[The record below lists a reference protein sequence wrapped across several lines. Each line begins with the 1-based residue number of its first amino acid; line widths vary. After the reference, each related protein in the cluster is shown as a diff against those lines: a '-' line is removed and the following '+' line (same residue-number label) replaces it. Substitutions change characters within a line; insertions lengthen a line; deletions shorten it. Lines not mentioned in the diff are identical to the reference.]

1 MQNNE
6 IYRDIVLFLSLN
18 LIGGVIK
25 GLKYIVIFLLSLV
38 WILYVVPS
46 LLVNIPFVQKEIAT
60 TATQELSHR
69 LGVPVKIERVDIE
82 WFNRLVLEGLY
93 LEDQRGKVLF
103 KANHVAAGFDIL
115 PLFEGRLTF
124 NTVRLFGP
132 HVHLSKKT
140 ASEPLNL
147 KFVIDAFASKD
158 TLPKKKLDIDLRFNT
173 VLIRQ
178 GHFSYDVE
186 DVPATPGKFNA
197 KHVDVRDLSAKIS
210 LKALRK
216 DSIHAQI
223 KKLSLTE
230 GSGFSLDRLSLS
242 VVGNSDSIHVK
253 DFKIAL
259 PQTDLR
265 ISEAKVDLTEVDSTA
280 SNFIDKADLSLR
292 IAPSHVRLQDLSAF
306 VPAFR
311 NFTDSIE
318 IYAQADGHINHFGLK
333 NLTLRYGKKMLL
345 VGKMDL
351 KGITHPQEAYV
362 YGQVSKMYITTVG
375 LNDLLNNFSKDR
387 VQLPSPFVKLGTINF
402 SGEISGFFDN
412 LVAYGKLSTA
422 VGSLQTDLIFG
433 RNHEKKV
440 AAFLKGRVLTDELN
454 LGELLGEKSRLGKA
468 KCGIEIDAKR
478 PEGGHFAGNIQANV
492 ERLDYKDYTYQDI
505 RLAGNFRRNAFDGS
519 LQVEDPNVSLLVN
532 GLVESKR
539 ENTVVNLSIDLEHF
553 KPDKLHLLDKFE
565 EPDISF
571 ALNADFV
578 GNNIDNVVGRIDVD
592 DLSFK
597 TQPDSFYLKKLSVE
611 AGTENG
617 LRQLKITSDL
627 INGEVKGA
635 YSFGTIVP
643 SFMNTLKGYIPALI
657 NAKQMSGK
665 FDANDFT
672 LLLTIENT
680 EALSHTLKLPV
691 TMIQPARIAGSY
703 NNSYNKFR
711 FEAYLPQFQLGTSNF
726 EGGYVHCSNPG
737 EKMDL
742 ALKATQYN
750 AKGLRNY
757 LDLHLDAKDD
767 CVNTFVKWNNNKE
780 RRFSADLSATTCF
793 VMEEPE
799 GDAADSKPVLRTEIA
814 LHETPLVINDTT
826 WYVRPSSV
834 TLRKGKIGIDNFEV
848 ERGSQYVHLN
858 GTVSQDVTDTLKLD
872 LNNFELG
879 YIFDILNIEN
889 VKFTGK
895 ATGQFNIC
903 DLYSSRMLSTDLVI
917 PDFSFND
924 VRLGRLNLF
933 SEWDDAQRGILMLGS
948 IYKNDSTW
956 TDVSGYIYPVR
967 TPEREPGLSLHF
979 DANDINIAFL
989 QPFMEKI
996 VQHVKGR
1003 GFGKIHL
1010 FGPFKALNVVGDA
1023 YVADGGM
1030 GIGFLN
1036 TYYTFSDSIHL
1047 DTTSIQIRN
1056 LAFYD
1061 KFNHT
1066 GHVDLRVNH
1075 AHFKNFDYH
1084 VNVQANNM
1092 LMYDVPEKQNPLI
1105 YGQVYGTGTAAING
1119 NGQVTNFDINM
1130 QSRPNTHVY
1139 LNFMGNSTASEYDF
1153 ITFVDKKKLREE
1165 ALLREEAVRDSIA
1178 GELFASE
1185 EGSDLRMNFLLD
1197 ITPDAN
1203 IELIIDPN
1211 AGDRIK
1217 GYGSGSM
1224 QIQYGTRSDVRIF
1237 GNFGIESGNYNF
1249 SLQQLIHKDFKIRD
1263 GSMISFNGDP
1273 FNANLDINA
1282 IYNVT
1287 ANLSDLDQS
1296 LALESART
1304 NVPVNCVLQLNGM
1317 LRQPSI
1323 SFDLE
1328 LPGSNEEL
1336 ERQMKSLIDTDDMMT
1351 RQIIYLLVLNKFYT
1365 PEYTGAQN
1373 SNNFTA
1379 VASSALSSQISSL
1392 LNNITDKVQ
1401 IGTNIRA
1408 SEDGITDTEVEMLLS
1423 SQLLNNR
1430 LIFNGNFGYK
1440 NNPTQKNAII
1450 GEFDLEYKL
1459 TRSGEIRLKAYNHA
1473 NDMYQY
1479 LKQALTTQGVGIMF
1493 KKDFTRFSELFQ
1505 RRRRLLPPPLPA
1517 DSVSAPVVPKD
1528 SVR

>member
-1 MQNNE
+1 M
-6 IYRDIVLFLSLN
+6 
-18 LIGGVIK
+18 
-25 GLKYIVIFLLSLV
+25 LSLV

-60 TATQELSHR
+60 TATQELSRR

-93 LEDQRGKVLF
+93 LEDQQGKVLF

-115 PLFEGRLTF
+115 PLLNGQLIF

-132 HVHLSKKT
+132 QVHLSRKT
-140 ASEPLNL
+140 AADPLNL

-186 DVPATPGKFNA
+186 EVPQAPGKFNA
-197 KHVDVRDLSAKIS
+197 KHVDVRNLSAKIS

-223 KKLSLTE
+223 KKLSFTE
-230 GSGFSLDRLSLS
+230 GSGFSLDKLSLL
-242 VVGNSDSIHVK
+242 VMGNADSIYVQ

-259 PQTDLR
+259 PQTELR
-265 ISEAKVDLTEVDSTA
+265 ISEAKVDLTAVDSTA
-280 SNFIDKADLSLR
+280 SDFIDKAVLSLR

-306 VPAFR
+306 VPAFQ

-318 IYAQADGHINHFGLK
+318 IYAQANGRINHFSLK
-333 NLTLRYGKKMLL
+333 NLTLRYGKKMHLI
-345 VGKMDL
+345 GKMDL
-351 KGITHPQEAYV
+351 KGITHPQEAYI
-362 YGQVSKMYITTVG
+362 YGQVSKMYITTAG
-375 LNDLLNNFSKDR
+375 LNNLLNNFSKDK
-387 VQLPSPFVKLGTINF
+387 VTLPAPIVRLGTINF
-402 SGEISGFFDN
+402 TGEISGFFDN

-422 VGSLQTDLIFG
+422 IGSLQTDLIFG
-433 RNHEKKV
+433 HNKEKNV
-440 AAFLKGRVLTDELN
+440 AAYLKGRVLTNELN
-454 LGELLGEKSRLGKA
+454 LRELLGEQTQLGKA
-468 KCGIEIDAKR
+468 KCGIGIDAKR
-478 PEGGHFAGNIQANV
+478 PVGGHFSGEIQANI

-519 LQVEDPNVSLLVN
+519 LQVEDPNISLLMN
-532 GLVESKR
+532 GLVESKK
-539 ENTVVNLSIDLEHF
+539 ENTVVNLSVDLAHF
-553 KPDKLHLLDKFE
+553 KPDRLHLSDKYE

-571 ALNADFV
+571 ALNADFT
-578 GNNIDNVVGRIDVD
+578 GNSIDNVVGSVEVD

-597 TQPDSFYLKKLSVE
+597 TKPDSFALKKLLVK
-611 AGTENG
+611 AGSENG

-627 INGEVKGA
+627 VNGEVNGA

-643 SFMNTLKGYIPALI
+643 SFMNTLKGYIPSLI
-657 NAKQMSGK
+657 NTRQPVKNVEE
-665 FDANDFT
+665 NDFT
-672 LLLTIENT
+672 MLLTVENT

-711 FEAYLPQFQLGTSNF
+711 FEAYLPQFQLGNSSF
-726 EGGYVHCSNPG
+726 EGGYVQCSNPG

-742 ALKATQYN
+742 VLKATQYN

-757 LDLHLDAKDD
+757 LDLHLDAKED

-780 RRFSADLSATTCF
+780 KRFSADLSATTCF
-793 VMEEPE
+793 VMEEPDE
-799 GDAADSKPVLRTEIA
+799 TVKDSKPVLRTEIT
-814 LHETPLVINDTT
+814 LHETPLVINDTA
-826 WYVRPSSV
+826 WYIRPSSV
-834 TLRKGKIGIDNFEV
+834 TLREGKVGIDNFVV
-848 ERGSQYVHLN
+848 ERGSQYVHLK
-858 GTVSQDVTDTLKLD
+858 GAVSKDVTDTLKLD

-879 YIFDILNIEN
+879 YIFDILNVEN

-903 DLYSSRMLSTDLVI
+903 DLYGSRMLNTDLEV
-917 PDFSFND
+917 PDFSFNN
-924 VRLGRLNLF
+924 VRLGHLNLF
-933 SEWDDAQRGILMLGS
+933 SEWDDTQRGILMLGS

-956 TDVSGYIYPVR
+956 TDVSGFIYPVR
-967 TPEREPGLSLHF
+967 MPEREPGLSLHF
-979 DANDINIAFL
+979 DANDLNIAFL

-996 VQHVKGR
+996 IQDVKGQ

-1010 FGPFKALNVVGDA
+1010 FGPFKELNVVGDA
-1023 YVADGGM
+1023 YIADGGM

-1047 DTTSIQIRN
+1047 DTTSIQIRD
-1056 LAFYD
+1056 LTFYD
-1061 KFNHT
+1061 KFDHA

-1084 VNVQANNM
+1084 VNIQADNM

-1165 ALLREEAVRDSIA
+1165 ALLREKAVRDSIA
-1178 GELFASE
+1178 DQLFASE

-1203 IELIIDPN
+1203 IELIIDPS

-1282 IYNVT
+1282 IYNLT

-1304 NVPVNCVLQLNGM
+1304 NVPVNCVLQLSGM

-1351 RQIIYLLVLNKFYT
+1351 RQIVYLLMLNKFYT
-1365 PEYTGAQN
+1365 PEYTGTGTQA

-1440 NNPTQKNAII
+1440 NNPTQKSAFI

-1505 RRRRLLPPPLPA
+1505 RRRRLLPLSLPA
-1517 DSVSAPVVPKD
+1517 DTVPVLPAAKD

>member
-1 MQNNE
+1 M
-6 IYRDIVLFLSLN
+6 
-18 LIGGVIK
+18 
-25 GLKYIVIFLLSLV
+25 LSLV

-60 TATQELSHR
+60 TATQELSRR

-93 LEDQRGKVLF
+93 LEDQQGKVLF

-115 PLFEGRLTF
+115 PLLNGQLIF

-132 HVHLSKKT
+132 QVHLSRKT
-140 ASEPLNL
+140 AADPLNL

-186 DVPATPGKFNA
+186 DVPQTPGKFNA
-197 KHVDVRDLSAKIS
+197 KHVDVRNLSAKIS

-223 KKLSLTE
+223 KKLSFTE
-230 GSGFSLDRLSLS
+230 GSGFSLDKLSLL
-242 VVGNSDSIHVK
+242 VMGNADSIYVQ

-259 PQTDLR
+259 PQTELR
-265 ISEAKVDLTEVDSTA
+265 ISEAKVDLTAVDSTV
-280 SNFIDKADLSLR
+280 SDFIDKAVLSLR

-306 VPAFR
+306 VPAFQ

-318 IYAQADGHINHFGLK
+318 IYAQANGRINHFSLK
-333 NLTLRYGKKMLL
+333 NLTLRYGKKMHLI
-345 VGKMDL
+345 GKMDL
-351 KGITHPQEAYV
+351 KGITHPQEAYI
-362 YGQVSKMYITTVG
+362 YGQVSKMYITTAG
-375 LNDLLNNFSKDR
+375 LNNLLNNFSKDK
-387 VQLPSPFVKLGTINF
+387 VTLPAPIVRLGTINF
-402 SGEISGFFDN
+402 TGEISGFFDN

-422 VGSLQTDLIFG
+422 IGSLQTDLIFG
-433 RNHEKKV
+433 HNKEKNV
-440 AAFLKGRVLTDELN
+440 AAYLKGRVLTNELN
-454 LGELLGEKSRLGKA
+454 LRELLGEQTQLGKA
-468 KCGIEIDAKR
+468 KCGIGIDAKR
-478 PEGGHFAGNIQANV
+478 PVGGHFSGEIQANI

-519 LQVEDPNVSLLVN
+519 LQVEDPNISLLMN
-532 GLVESKR
+532 GLVESKK
-539 ENTVVNLSIDLEHF
+539 ENTVVNLSVDLAHF
-553 KPDKLHLLDKFE
+553 KPDRLHLSDKYE

-571 ALNADFV
+571 ALNADFT
-578 GNNIDNVVGRIDVD
+578 GNSIDNVVGSVEVD

-597 TQPDSFYLKKLSVE
+597 TKPDSFALKKLLVK
-611 AGTENG
+611 AGSENG

-627 INGEVKGA
+627 VNGEVNGA

-643 SFMNTLKGYIPALI
+643 SFMNTLKGYIPSLI
-657 NAKQMSGK
+657 NTRQPVKNVEE
-665 FDANDFT
+665 NDFT
-672 LLLTIENT
+672 MLLTVENT

-711 FEAYLPQFQLGTSNF
+711 FEAYLPQFQLGNSSF
-726 EGGYVHCSNPG
+726 EGGYVQCSNPG

-757 LDLHLDAKDD
+757 LDLHLDAKED

-780 RRFSADLSATTCF
+780 KRFSADLSATTCF
-793 VMEEPE
+793 VMEEPDE
-799 GDAADSKPVLRTEIA
+799 TLKDSKPVLRTEIT
-814 LHETPLVINDTT
+814 LHETPLVINDTA
-826 WYVRPSSV
+826 WYIRPSSV
-834 TLRKGKIGIDNFEV
+834 TLREGKVGIDNFVV
-848 ERGSQYVHLN
+848 ERGSQYVHLK
-858 GTVSQDVTDTLKLD
+858 GAVSKDVTDTLKLD

-879 YIFDILNIEN
+879 YIFDILNVEN

-903 DLYSSRMLSTDLVI
+903 DLYGSRMLNTDLEV
-917 PDFSFND
+917 PDFSFNN
-924 VRLGRLNLF
+924 VRLGHLNLF
-933 SEWDDAQRGILMLGS
+933 SEWDDTQRGILMLGS

-956 TDVSGYIYPVR
+956 TDVSGFIYPVR
-967 TPEREPGLSLHF
+967 MPEREPGLSLHF
-979 DANDINIAFL
+979 DANDLNIAFL

-996 VQHVKGR
+996 IQDVKGQ

-1010 FGPFKALNVVGDA
+1010 FGPFKELNVVGDA
-1023 YVADGGM
+1023 YIADGGM

-1056 LAFYD
+1056 LTFYD
-1061 KFNHT
+1061 KFDHA

-1084 VNVQANNM
+1084 VNIQADNM

-1165 ALLREEAVRDSIA
+1165 ALLREKAVRDSIA
-1178 GELFASE
+1178 DQLFASE

-1203 IELIIDPN
+1203 IELIIDPS

-1282 IYNVT
+1282 IYNLT

-1304 NVPVNCVLQLNGM
+1304 NVPVNCVLQLSGM

-1351 RQIIYLLVLNKFYT
+1351 RQIVYLLMLNKFYT
-1365 PEYTGAQN
+1365 PEYTGTGTQA

-1440 NNPTQKNAII
+1440 NNPTQKSAFI

-1505 RRRRLLPPPLPA
+1505 RRRRLLPLSLPA
-1517 DSVSAPVVPKD
+1517 DTVPVLPAAKD

>member
-1 MQNNE
+1 M
-6 IYRDIVLFLSLN
+6 
-18 LIGGVIK
+18 
-25 GLKYIVIFLLSLV
+25 LSLV

-46 LLVNIPFVQKEIAT
+46 LLVNIPFVQNEIAT
-60 TATQELSHR
+60 TATQELSRR

-93 LEDQRGKVLF
+93 LEDQQGKVLF

-115 PLFEGRLTF
+115 PLLNGQLIF

-132 HVHLSKKT
+132 QVHLSRKT
-140 ASEPLNL
+140 AADPLNL

-186 DVPATPGKFNA
+186 EVPQTPGKFNA
-197 KHVDVRDLSAKIS
+197 KHVDVRNLSAKIS

-223 KKLSLTE
+223 KKLSFTE
-230 GSGFSLDRLSLS
+230 GSGFSLDKLSLL
-242 VVGNSDSIHVK
+242 VMGNADSIYVQ

-259 PQTDLR
+259 PQTELR
-265 ISEAKVDLTEVDSTA
+265 ISEAKVDLTAVDSTA
-280 SNFIDKADLSLR
+280 SDFIDKAVLSLR

-306 VPAFR
+306 VPAFQ

-318 IYAQADGHINHFGLK
+318 IYAQANGRINHFSLK
-333 NLTLRYGKKMLL
+333 NLTLRYGKKMHLI
-345 VGKMDL
+345 GKMDL
-351 KGITHPQEAYV
+351 KGITHPQEAYI
-362 YGQVSKMYITTVG
+362 YGQVSKMYITTAG
-375 LNDLLNNFSKDR
+375 LNNLLNNFSKDK
-387 VQLPSPFVKLGTINF
+387 VTLPAPIVRLGTINF
-402 SGEISGFFDN
+402 TGEISGFFDN

-422 VGSLQTDLIFG
+422 IGSLQTDLIFG
-433 RNHEKKV
+433 HNKEKNV
-440 AAFLKGRVLTDELN
+440 AAYLKGRVLTNELN
-454 LGELLGEKSRLGKA
+454 LRELLGEQTQLGKA
-468 KCGIEIDAKR
+468 KCGIGIDAKR
-478 PEGGHFAGNIQANV
+478 PVGGHFSGEIQANI

-519 LQVEDPNVSLLVN
+519 LQVEDPNISLLMN
-532 GLVESKR
+532 GLVESKK
-539 ENTVVNLSIDLEHF
+539 ENTVVNLSVDLAHF
-553 KPDKLHLLDKFE
+553 KPDRLHLSDKYE

-571 ALNADFV
+571 ALNADFT
-578 GNNIDNVVGRIDVD
+578 GNSIDNVVGSVEVD

-597 TQPDSFYLKKLSVE
+597 TKPDSFALKKLLVK
-611 AGTENG
+611 AGSENG

-627 INGEVKGA
+627 VNGEVNGA

-643 SFMNTLKGYIPALI
+643 SFMNTLKGYIPSLI
-657 NAKQMSGK
+657 NTRQPVKNVEE
-665 FDANDFT
+665 NDFT
-672 LLLTIENT
+672 MLLTVENT

-711 FEAYLPQFQLGTSNF
+711 FEAYLPQFQLGNSSF
-726 EGGYVHCSNPG
+726 EGGYVQCSNPG

-757 LDLHLDAKDD
+757 LDLRLDAKED

-780 RRFSADLSATTCF
+780 KRFSADLSATTCF
-793 VMEEPE
+793 VMEEPDE
-799 GDAADSKPVLRTEIA
+799 TVKDSKPVLRTEIT
-814 LHETPLVINDTT
+814 LHETPLVINDTA
-826 WYVRPSSV
+826 WYIRPSSV
-834 TLRKGKIGIDNFEV
+834 TLREGKVGIDNFVV
-848 ERGSQYVHLN
+848 ERGSQYVHLK
-858 GTVSQDVTDTLKLD
+858 GTVSKDVTDTLKLD

-879 YIFDILNIEN
+879 YIFDILNVEN

-903 DLYSSRMLSTDLVI
+903 DLYGSRMLNTDLEV
-917 PDFSFND
+917 PDFSFNN
-924 VRLGRLNLF
+924 VRLGHLNLF
-933 SEWDDAQRGILMLGS
+933 SEWDDTQRGILMLGS

-956 TDVSGYIYPVR
+956 TDVSGFIYPVR
-967 TPEREPGLSLHF
+967 MPEREPGLSLHF
-979 DANDINIAFL
+979 DANDLNIAFL

-996 VQHVKGR
+996 IQDVKGQ

-1010 FGPFKALNVVGDA
+1010 FGPFKELNVVGDA
-1023 YVADGGM
+1023 YIADGGM

-1056 LAFYD
+1056 LTFYD
-1061 KFNHT
+1061 KFDHA

-1084 VNVQANNM
+1084 VNIQADNM

-1165 ALLREEAVRDSIA
+1165 ALLREKAVRDSIA
-1178 GELFASE
+1178 DQLFASE

-1203 IELIIDPN
+1203 IELIIDPS

-1282 IYNVT
+1282 IYNLT

-1304 NVPVNCVLQLNGM
+1304 NVPVNCVLQLSGM

-1351 RQIIYLLVLNKFYT
+1351 RQIVYLLMLNKFYT
-1365 PEYTGAQN
+1365 PEYTGTGTQA

-1440 NNPTQKNAII
+1440 NNPTQKSAFI

-1505 RRRRLLPPPLPA
+1505 RRRRLLPLSLPSDTVPVLPA
-1517 DSVSAPVVPKD
+1517 AKD

>member
-1 MQNNE
+1 M
-6 IYRDIVLFLSLN
+6 
-18 LIGGVIK
+18 
-25 GLKYIVIFLLSLV
+25 LSLV

-60 TATQELSHR
+60 TATQELSRR
-69 LGVPVKIERVDIE
+69 LGVPVQIERVDIE

-93 LEDQRGKVLF
+93 LEDQQGKVMF

-115 PLFEGRLTF
+115 PLLDGKLTF

-132 HVHLSKKT
+132 HIHLSRKT
-140 ASEPLNL
+140 ATDPLNL

-158 TLPKKKLDIDLRFNT
+158 TTPKKKLDIDLRFNT

-186 DVPATPGKFNA
+186 DVPQTPDKFNA
-197 KHVDVRDLSAKIS
+197 KHIDIRDLSAKIS

-223 KKLSLTE
+223 KKLSLKE
-230 GSGFSLDRLSLS
+230 GSGFSLDKLTLS
-242 VVGNSDSIHVK
+242 VVGNSDSIYVK

-265 ISEAKVDLTEVDSTA
+265 ISEAKVDLTEIDSTA
-280 SNFIDKADLSLR
+280 SNFVDKAKLSLR
-292 IAPSHVRLQDLSAF
+292 IAPSHVRLRDLSAF

-318 IYAQADGHINHFGLK
+318 IYAQAAGHVNHFSLK

-375 LNDLLNNFSKDR
+375 LSDLLNNFSKDR
-387 VQLPSPFVKLGTINF
+387 VVLPAPFVKLGTINF
-402 SGEISGFFDN
+402 TGEISGFFDN
-412 LVAYGKLSTA
+412 LVAYGRLSTA

-433 RNHEKKV
+433 NDKAKNV
-440 AAFLKGRVLTDELN
+440 AAFLKGRVQTNELN
-454 LGELLGEKSRLGKA
+454 LEELLGEQSQLGKA
-468 KCGIEIDAKR
+468 KCGIRIDAKR
-478 PEGGHFAGNIQANV
+478 PVGGHFAGEIQANV
-492 ERLDYKDYTYQDI
+492 ERLDYKNYTYQDI
-505 RLAGNFRRNAFDGS
+505 RLAGSFRRNAFDGS
-519 LQVEDPNVSLLVN
+519 LQVEDPNISLLVN
-532 GLVESKR
+532 GLLESKK
-539 ENTVVNLSIDLEHF
+539 ENTVVNLAVDLAHF
-553 KPDKLHLLDKFE
+553 RPDKLHLSDKYE
-565 EPDISF
+565 EPDISLS
-571 ALNADFV
+571 LNADFT
-578 GNNIDNVVGRIDVD
+578 GNNIDNVVGTIEVD

-597 TQPDSFYLKKLSVE
+597 TKPDSFALKKLLVK
-611 AGTENG
+611 AGSENG
-617 LRQLKITSDL
+617 LRQLKISSD
-627 INGEVKGA
+627 IVNGEVNGA

-643 SFMNTLKGYIPALI
+643 SFMNTLKGYIPTLI
-657 NAKQMSGK
+657 NTRTLSKK
-665 FDANDFT
+665 VDENDFT
-672 LLLTIENT
+672 MLLTIENT

-691 TMIQPARIAGSY
+691 TMLQPARIAGSY
-703 NNSYNKFR
+703 NNAYNKFR
-711 FEAYLPQFQLGTSNF
+711 FEAYLPQFQLGNSSF
-726 EGGYVHCSNPG
+726 EGGYLHCSNPTD
-737 EKMDL
+737 KMDL
-742 ALKATQYN
+742 SLKATQYN
-750 AKGLRNY
+750 AKGTRNY
-757 LDLHLDAKDD
+757 LDLHLDAKED
-767 CVNTFVKWNNNKE
+767 CVNTYVKWNNNKE
-780 RRFSADLSATTCF
+780 HRFGADVSATTCF
-793 VMEEPE
+793 FMEEPDPE
-799 GDAADSKPVLRTEIA
+799 DKEAKPVLRTEIA
-814 LHETPLVINDTT
+814 LHETPLIVNDTV
-826 WYVRPSSV
+826 WYIRPSSV
-834 TLRKGKIGIDNFEV
+834 TLRNGKIDVNNFVV
-848 ERGSQYVHLN
+848 ERGKEFVHLN
-858 GTVSQDVTDTLKLD
+858 GMVSKEVTDSLKMD

-879 YIFDILNIEN
+879 YIFDILNIES

-895 ATGQFNIC
+895 ATGKFNIC
-903 DLYSSRMLSTDLVI
+903 DLYGSRMLNTDLEVQ
-917 PDFSFND
+917 DFSFNG
-924 VRLGRLNLF
+924 VKLGRLNLF
-933 SEWDDAQRGILMLGS
+933 SEWDDSQRGILMLGS

-956 TDVSGYIYPVR
+956 SDVSGYIYPVR

-979 DANDINIAFL
+979 DANDMNIAFL

-996 VQHVKGR
+996 VQNVKGS

-1010 FGPFKALNVVGDA
+1010 FGPFKELNVVGDA

-1030 GIGFLN
+1030 GIEFLN

-1056 LAFYD
+1056 LAFHD

-1084 VNVQANNM
+1084 VNIQADNM

-1105 YGQVYGTGTAAING
+1105 YGVVYGTGTAAING

-1178 GELFASE
+1178 GQLFADDES
-1185 EGSDLRMNFLLD
+1185 SDLRMNFLLD

-1224 QIQYGTRSDVRIF
+1224 QIQYGTRSDVRIY

-1249 SLQQLIHKDFKIRD
+1249 SLQQLIHKDFKIRE

-1304 NVPVNCVLQLNGM
+1304 NVPVNCVLQLSGM

-1351 RQIIYLLVLNKFYT
+1351 RQIVYLLVLNKFYT
-1365 PEYTGAQN
+1365 PEYTGTQG

-1408 SEDGITDTEVEMLLS
+1408 SEDGITDTEFEMLLS

-1430 LIFNGNFGYK
+1430 LLFNGNFGYK

-1493 KKDFTRFSELFQ
+1493 KKDFTHFSELFQ
-1505 RRRRLLPPPLPA
+1505 RRRRLFPLPMPA
-1517 DSVSAPVVPKD
+1517 DTVPAPLAPKD